1 MKKNRLWILGSIVM
15 VLVGVFVVP
24 KLLKCYTGKLYKN
37 SHKEIDYEEF
47 GPKIV
52 KKNTKRGNENGN

>member
-1 MKKNRLWILGSIVM
+1 M

-24 KLLKCYTGKLYKN
+24 KLLKFYTGKLYKN

-47 GPKIV
+47 GPQIV
-52 KKNTKRGNENGN
+52 KKNTNRGNENGN